1 MKKIILIALTA
12 LVLGGCGVKQEI
24 KNETKT
30 ETKKEDIFSSI
41 RDAVTKQIALKC
53 EYTDE
58 NGNKTTTYIKGQTVR
73 MKGNGEQSNF
83 DGLMKEEKF
92 YMWDN
97 VKKTGMIL
105 DLAKTA
111 DDGSVK
117 MENKQIKSI
126 DDVIDVLEEKKN
138 NCVVSPESAGLFE
151 IPSDVKFESMENF
164 LK

>member
-1 MKKIILIALTA
+1 MKKIILIALVA
-12 LVLGGCGVKQEI
+12 LVLGGCGIKQ
-24 KNETKT
+24 NNQNTPT
-30 ETKKEDIFSSI
+30 ETKKDSVFSSI

-58 NGNKTTTYIKGQTVR
+58 NGSKTTTYIKGKTVR

-83 DGLMKEEKF
+83 DGLMKDEKF

-97 VKKTGMIL
+97 IKKTGMIL

-117 MENKQIKSI
+117 MEDKQIKSI
-126 DDVIDVLEEKKN
+126 DDVIEVLEEKKN
-138 NCVVSPESAGLFE
+138 NCVVAAESSGLFE
-151 IPSDVKFESMENF
+151 IPSDIKFDSMENF